1 MEENDSVKQFIA
13 WLATAATLT
22 FTLPD
27 VAAQDNP
34 RLDILF
40 ERLKSTRELTEARE
54 IEQNIWSVWLISGD
68 DRADAIM
75 AKGLR
80 AMAFR
85 DYDAALEA
93 FNEIVRL
100 LPSFAEGWNKRA
112 TIFYLM
118 GNYQASTVDIETTLA
133 LEPRHFGALSG
144 LGLICLI
151 QGDEEQALEAFEAAL
166 EVHPHLPGGDSQIR
180 ELRQRVKGKRI

>member
-1 MEENDSVKQFIA
+1 MEEDDSVQNFFV

-22 FTLPD
+22 FEFPG

-40 ERLKSTRELTEARE
+40 EKLKSTVEVTEAHE
-54 IEQNIWSVWLISGD
+54 IERQIWSVWLVSGD
-68 DRADAIM
+68 DRADEIM
-75 AKGLR
+75 AEGLR

-85 DYDAALEA
+85 YHDTALAA

-100 LPSFAEGWNKRA
+100 VPSFAEGWNKRA

-118 GNYQASTVDIETTLA
+118 GNYQASIADIETTLA

-144 LGLICLI
+144 LGLICLTL
-151 QGDEEQALEAFEAAL
+151 GDEEKALEAFEAAL
-166 EVHPHLPGGDSQIR
+166 EFHPYLPGADSHIK
-180 ELRQRVKGKRI
+180 ELRQRIKGKRI

>member
-1 MEENDSVKQFIA
+1 MEEDDTVKHFFT

-22 FTLPD
+22 FTLPG

-34 RLDILF
+34 RLNTLF
-40 ERLKSTRELTEARE
+40 EKLKSTREITEARE
-54 IEQNIWSVWLISGD
+54 IEQKIWNVWLVSGD

-75 AKGLR
+75 VKGLR

-85 DYDAALEA
+85 DYDTALGA

-118 GNYQASTVDIETTLA
+118 GNYQASTADIETTLA

-144 LGLICLI
+144 LGLICLM
-151 QGDEEQALEAFEAAL
+151 QGDEEKGLEAFEAAL
-166 EVHPHLPGGDSQIR
+166 EVYPHLPGAESHIKELSQRI
-180 ELRQRVKGKRI
+180 KGKRI